1 MSGILMNRRE
11 ASAAATREALL
22 ASARSAFGRLGYA
35 DVSLAEIARDA
46 GATTGA
52 LYHHF
57 TDKKH
62 LFAAVAEDIE
72 AELVAHLMR
81 SAPQTSDLW
90 AILTYAVTE
99 SLAYAARP
107 GIANVIFKEAPS
119 ILGAA
124 AWREIEMRYAFGQ
137 MHALLAALAKAGEL
151 GDHDPAIV
159 AGILLGSSIQAVDAV
174 VSSAQPER
182 ALAQGKAAMLAVIGA
197 FRKS

>member
-1 MSGILMNRRE
+1 M
-11 ASAAATREALL
+11 L

-57 TDKKH
+57 ADKKA

-72 AELVAHLMR
+72 AELVAHLVR
-81 SAPQTSDLW
+81 SAPQTGDLW

-124 AWREIEMRYAFGQ
+124 VWREIEMRYAFGQ
-137 MHALLAALAKAGEL
+137 MHALLGALAKSGEL
-151 GDHDPAIV
+151 GDYDPAIV

-174 VSSAQPER
+174 VSSAEPER